1 MGLEKNG
8 VYWLTPSG
16 MKNTKNLTSLTRDI
30 LNGGARMVQYRE
42 KVLNAEE
49 KYHQAL
55 QLKKLC
61 AAYRVPFIINDCIEL
76 TRAVDA
82 DGIHIGKSD
91 SSLKLARKA
100 LGPKKIIGVS
110 CYNNLD
116 EAEKMVHA
124 GADYI
129 AFGSFH
135 ASITK
140 PDAPICSTRTLKEA
154 AKKFSIP
161 IVAIGGINL
170 GNASNLISHG
180 ATHVA
185 IIDAISS
192 AACPYIA
199 TKRLSG
205 LFY

>member
-1 MGLEKNG
+1 
-8 VYWLTPSG
+8 
-16 MKNTKNLTSLTRDI
+16 MKNTKKLTALTREI
-30 LNGGARMVQYRE
+30 LNGGACMVQYRE
-42 KVLNAEE
+42 KDLNTEE

-61 AAYRVPFIINDCIEL
+61 AAYKVPFIINDCIKL
-76 TRAVDA
+76 TQVANA

-91 SSLKLARKA
+91 SSLKLARKV

-110 CYNNLD
+110 CYNDLD
-116 EAEKMVHA
+116 EAEKMVRD

-135 ASITK
+135 VSATK
-140 PDAPICSTRTLKEA
+140 PDAPICSTKTLKEA

-161 IVAIGGINL
+161 IIAIGGINL
-170 GNASNLISHG
+170 GNANDLISHG

-192 AACPYIA
+192 AACPYLA
-199 TKRLSG
+199 TKRLSR

>member
-1 MGLEKNG
+1 
-8 VYWLTPSG
+8 
-16 MKNTKNLTSLTRDI
+16 
-30 LNGGARMVQYRE
+30 
-42 KVLNAEE
+42 
-49 KYHQAL
+49 
-55 QLKKLC
+55 
-61 AAYRVPFIINDCIEL
+61 
-76 TRAVDA
+76 
-82 DGIHIGKSD
+82 
-91 SSLKLARKA
+91 
-100 LGPKKIIGVS
+100 
-110 CYNNLD
+110 
-116 EAEKMVHA
+116 MVHA

-140 PDAPICSTRTLKEA
+140 PDAPICSTSTLKKA